1 MKKLLKAQVIPVV
14 LFVLLWMFI
23 LPFSA
28 KSQCKIETLP
38 YTEGFSSFASGGY
51 PDCWGRIGVLT
62 DMNIASNQ
70 SHGDANSLYIRLPNA
85 TSRTIAV
92 MPEIVDNISL
102 LYMSFA
108 VRAQSLNPKLDIGV
122 MTDPTDSTT
131 FEVIKRIPTTVI
143 NDWFE
148 HTVYFA
154 DYTGYGKHIAFRLSE
169 GGMGINWIDSITIDR
184 IPTCKE
190 ARNLAVSGIGGRTA
204 LAIWDPSL
212 DDASEYEIEVTDA
225 TDAVAFS
232 QITEKTSAFITGLQS
247 NTNYSVAVRA
257 KCGTIYS
264 PWIRQNMQTAAREE
278 CTSPNLFAIR
288 KATENSAVATWLE
301 DGTSQSYILEYRA
314 NTETDWIQE
323 EIHNTDPVLEH
334 TFTGLTPNTEYT
346 ARIRVICLNGDSTAW
361 ITQTFRTPCMPYTT
375 LPFVENFDNTPGG
388 NSTNGILPLC
398 WSFNVSNTNNKPYVA
413 SQISSLSTDFRS
425 APAALN
431 FNTAPNTTN
440 IAILP
445 PLVIEGQ
452 TMRDLQVNFSA
463 KVLSTNGTLLLGIM
477 DDPSDATTFTTVATI
492 GSFAGNNTWKE
503 FAIPL
508 TSYEGSGNYIAFMWK
523 NAGNFAALI
532 DNLYIDVISECTTPI
547 VTIDSTTN
555 NSVYFSWDNTET
567 AIWEVVC
574 VTAGTILD
582 WNTATAVIGNS
593 GSISGL
599 THTTRYD
606 FYLRAKCDAN
616 SSFPAYATFITACG
630 AITLDQLPY
639 TESFDTYNTGTTT
652 FPTCW
657 SRISTANTS
666 INTTNFSAPGA
677 LYFNYTSIPL
687 IAATPEFDVAVS
699 TLQAEFKLR
708 TNNRAY
714 DFIIGV
720 MTDPTDSSTFVP
732 VDTVVCEKN
741 DTWENHTVYLNTYP
755 GDGKYIAFRVGGTY
769 TNSYRMYLDNL
780 AIYTIGTCIV
790 PTKVR
795 ASDISPDQVTIAWDE
810 DGTATAWKV
819 AYGPIGF
826 NPDNGEGF
834 TFNTDTNSVTISSL
848 TENTLYDIYVKAICG
863 AGDTSA
869 WSRAVL
875 TLRTTQIPS
884 TVPYVCDFENSAENA
899 KWTLQN
905 GTQMNQWCIGE
916 AVNNTTDGSTALYVS
931 NSNGAKH
938 EYAGSISYIHAFK
951 TFDFPT
957 GVYELSFD
965 WRANGTAA
973 YDLMRVFLV
982 PSSIIPEAGNSHGM
996 SSAGNNV
1003 PNDWTDIGGGM
1014 LSGSNTWTNVT
1025 ANFSIEEATTYHVV
1039 LFWKNATIVSANNQS
1054 PGAIDNISIRQHPCP
1069 YPHSLALSSMTQTD
1083 ATITW
1088 SEQGTATDW
1097 EVQYDLSGFTLG
1109 TGETAYPSGT
1119 PSYTISG
1126 LVADTVYDVY
1136 VRSICNGTDHSDW
1149 SAKMTFKTLCAEQ
1162 ITQIPYSEDFDNYDG
1177 GTLIPN
1183 TQKDIHPTCWITGK
1197 YGDVTDAPYIINMT
1211 GTQVNSAP
1219 YVLDFGV
1226 SRNGYSIA
1234 VLPEME
1240 DLISMNSLQ
1249 ISFWG
1254 RINSSRSAG
1263 KFSVGV
1269 MDNPYAVSTFT
1280 TIDSYSSAD
1289 MTFQLYTVNLE
1300 DYQGTGRY
1308 IAFKWEESA
1317 QDHFYMDDLTISYN
1331 CASPAELVMSDI
1343 TTTSATVSWT
1353 AGDDAISWSI
1363 EYKQSIDTNYN
1374 EPDTINDAT
1383 YSFTELFTNTDYDV
1397 RIKAT
1402 CNNTNVSRY
1411 ATVHFKTLPVTYTI
1425 IATAG
1430 LNGTISPADTV
1441 TVNEG
1446 DDQTFTF
1453 TSAAGYTVDSVVVDG
1468 VTVEFDTVTFTYTLE
1483 NIRENKTIHVEF
1495 KENLSIS
1502 QYNNLDNSV
1511 LIYPNPATDQLN
1523 IRLSATFDQLE
1534 VVNLLG
1540 QVIYTANVNEQEFTI
1555 NVTNYHSGA
1564 YFIRLSGK
1572 QGVAIKKFIKE

>member
-1 MKKLLKAQVIPVV
+1 MKKLLKNQVIPVV

-38 YTEGFSSFASGGY
+38 YTEGFSSFAGSSC
-51 PDCWGRIGVLT
+51 PDCWGRLGVLT
-62 DMNIASNQ
+62 DINVVTNQ
-70 SHGDANSLYIRLPNA
+70 SHGDANSLYIRLPSA
-85 TSRTIAV
+85 TSISIAV
-92 MPEIVDNISL
+92 MPEIVENISL

-131 FEVIKRIPTTVI
+131 FEVIKRITTTKT

-148 HTVYFA
+148 HTIYFS
-154 DYTGYGKHIAFRLSE
+154 DYTGYGKYIAFRLSE
-169 GGMGINWIDSITIDR
+169 GGVGINWIDSITIDR

-190 ARNLAVSGIGGRTA
+190 ARNLVVSNIGGRTA
-204 LAIWDPSL
+204 FATWDPSL
-212 DDASEYEIEVTDA
+212 DDASEYEIEVSDA
-225 TDAVAFS
+225 TDIVAFS
-232 QITEKTSAFITGLQS
+232 QIIEKTSALITGLYS
-247 NTNYSVAVRA
+247 NTNYNVAVRA
-257 KCGTIYS
+257 KCGSIYS
-264 PWIRQNMQTAAREE
+264 TWLKQNIQTAAREE

-288 KATENSAVATWLE
+288 KATDNSAVATWVE

-314 NTETDWIQE
+314 NTETDWIQQ
-323 EIHNTDPVLEH
+323 EIHNAGPVLEH
-334 TFTGLTPNTEYT
+334 TITGLTPNTEYT
-346 ARIRVICLNGDSTAW
+346 VRIKVHCLNGDSTAW
-361 ITQTFRTPCMPYTT
+361 MTQTFLTPCMPYTT

-413 SQISSLSTDFRS
+413 SQISSLSPDFRS
-425 APAALN
+425 APGALN
-431 FNTAPNTTN
+431 LNTALNTTN

-463 KVLSTNGTLLLGIM
+463 KVPNANGTFLLGIM
-477 DDPSDATTFTTVATI
+477 DDPSDVTTFTTVSTI
-492 GSFAGNNTWKE
+492 GSFAGNNIWKE

-508 TSYEGSGNYIAFMWK
+508 TSYEGAGNHIAFMWK
-523 NAGNFAALI
+523 NAGNAAALI
-532 DNLYIDVISECTTPI
+532 DNIYIDVISECATPI

-555 NSVYFSWDNTET
+555 SSVYFSWVDTEAT
-567 AIWEVVC
+567 AWEVVC
-574 VTAGTILD
+574 VPAGTILD
-582 WNTATAVIGNS
+582 WNSATAVTGDS
-593 GSISGL
+593 WSISGL

-616 SSFPAYATFITACG
+616 NSFPAYATFTTACG

-657 SRISTANTS
+657 NRISTANTS
-666 INTTNFSAPGA
+666 INTTHFSAPGA
-677 LYFNYTSIPL
+677 LYFNYASIPL
-687 IAATPEFDVAVS
+687 IVATPEFDVAVS
-699 TLQAEFKLR
+699 TLQVEFKLR
-708 TNNRAY
+708 TNNSASN
-714 DFIIGV
+714 FIIGV
-720 MTDPTDSSTFVP
+720 MTNPTDSSTFVP
-732 VDTVVCEKN
+732 VDTVVCEKS

-755 GDGKYIAFRVGGTY
+755 GDGKYIAFRVG
-769 TNSYRMYLDNL
+769 SYRIYLDDL

-790 PTKVR
+790 PTKAR
-795 ASDISPDQVTIAWDE
+795 ASNISPDQATIAWDE
-810 DGTATAWKV
+810 NGTATAWKV
-819 AYGPIGF
+819 AYGPTGF

-834 TFNTDTNSVTISSL
+834 TFNTDVNPVTISSL
-848 TENTLYDIYVKAICG
+848 TENTLYDVYVKAICG
-863 AGDTSA
+863 EGDTSA
-869 WSRAVL
+869 WSRTIF
-875 TLRTTQIPS
+875 TLRTAQIPS
-884 TVPYVCDFENSAENA
+884 TIPYVCDFENSAENA

-905 GTQMNQWCIGE
+905 GTQVNQWCIGE
-916 AVNNTTDGSTALYVS
+916 AVNNTTDGSTALYIS

-938 EYAGSISYIHAFK
+938 EYVATTSYVYAFK

-965 WRANGTAA
+965 WRANGEAT
-973 YDLMRVFLV
+973 YSLMRLFLV
-982 PSSIIPEAGNSHGM
+982 PSSIIPEGGNSHGM
-996 SSAGNNV
+996 SSAINNV

-1014 LSGSNTWTNVT
+1014 LFGSNTWTNVIT
-1025 ANFSIEEATTYHVV
+1025 NFSIEEATTYHVV
-1039 LFWKNATIVSANNQS
+1039 ILWKNANFASASSQS

-1069 YPHSLALSSMTQTD
+1069 HPHSLALSSMTQTD

-1097 EVQYDLSGFTLG
+1097 EVQYGLSGFALG

-1119 PSYTISG
+1119 PNYTISE
-1126 LVADTVYDVY
+1126 LLADTDYDVY

-1162 ITQIPYSEDFDNYDG
+1162 IIQIPYFEDFDSYDG

-1183 TQKDIHPTCWITGK
+1183 SQKDIHPTCWITKK
-1197 YGDVTDAPYIINMT
+1197 YGDVTDAPFITNMT

-1226 SRNGYSIA
+1226 SKNGYSIA
-1234 VLPEME
+1234 ILPEMG
-1240 DLISMNSLQ
+1240 DAISMNSLQ

-1254 RINSSRSAG
+1254 RINSSGSAG

-1280 TIDSYSSAD
+1280 TIDSYSSAN
-1289 MTFQLYTVNLE
+1289 MTFQPYTVNLE

-1317 QDHFYMDDLTISYN
+1317 QDRFFMDDLAISYN

-1343 TTTSATVSWT
+1343 TTNSATVSWT
-1353 AGDDAISWSI
+1353 AGDSAISWSI
-1363 EYKQSIDTNYN
+1363 EYKRSIDTTYN
-1374 EPDTINDAT
+1374 EADTINVAT
-1383 YSFTELFTNTDYDV
+1383 YSFTELFANTDYDV

-1402 CNNTNVSRY
+1402 CNNTNISRY
-1411 ATVHFKTLPVTYTI
+1411 ATAHFKTLPITYTI

-1453 TSAAGYTVDSVVVDG
+1453 TSASGYTVDSVVVDG
-1468 VTVEFDTVTFTYTLE
+1468 ATVEFDTVTFTYTLE

-1511 LIYPNPATDQLN
+1511 LIYPNPASDQLK
-1523 IRLSATFDQLE
+1523 IRLSVTFKQLE
-1534 VVNLLG
+1534 IVNLLG
-1540 QVIYTANVNEQEFTI
+1540 QVVYTANVNNQELTVD
-1555 NVTNYHSGA
+1555 VTNYHSGV
-1564 YFIRLSGK
+1564 YFIRLNGK
-1572 QGVAIKKFIKE
+1572 QGVATKTFIKE